1 MAGRIPQSFID
12 DLLSRADIVE
22 VIDRRVPLK
31 KSGKNYS
38 ACCPFHDEKTPSFS
52 VSPDKQFYYCFGC
65 GAGGNALGF
74 LMEYER
80 LDFPRAIEVLADSLG
95 LAVPREETPGYKE
108 EAPQKPLFDMLEKAA
123 QFYKEQ
129 LRQHP
134 QATKAVDYLKKR
146 GLTGITARDFSLGYA
161 PPGWDNL
168 IKKLGISNEDKK
180 RLIDVGLLIQK
191 EDDPNRN
198 YDRFRDRIMFP
209 IRDSRGRI
217 IGFGGRVL
225 TDEKPKYL
233 NSPETAVFHKGN
245 ELYGLYEARQANR
258 HLAKVLVVEGY
269 MDVISLFQHGI
280 TWATATLGTATST
293 EHVRKLFRHTSEIV
307 FCFDGDEAGRRA
319 AQRAL
324 ESCLPAL
331 DDGRRARFLFLPDG
345 EDPDSIVQKHGRD
358 ALLQR
363 IDKAQPLEDFLFYIA
378 SGDSDTQTLEGRA
391 RLAKSAAPLIG
402 MLPDNGFRELMLRE
416 LSQRT
421 GISGHT
427 VDQLLEQSQSKPA
440 AEASEAPAPR
450 PQKRQPLPPRHR
462 IQRQPLLYALG
473 ILLLYPQ
480 LASRIDQAPD
490 FSSGSAGDNGDNNG
504 SNPKTPSNSE
514 RILTETLLLLKR
526 RPESNTNMLLGYWFS
541 EPDMKE
547 LTSQALDQASYVD
560 DEKAE
565 QELLNTLEHLNQQRT
580 EDHLDTLVDRLKRTD
595 YAQLTATEKAQL
607 QQLLDRK
614 HSKN

>member
-1 MAGRIPQSFID
+1 MAGRIPQNFID
-12 DLLSRADIVE
+12 DLLNRADIVE

-95 LAVPREETPGYKE
+95 LTVPREEAGKSQ
-108 EAPQKPLFDMLEKAA
+108 EAPQKPLYEMLEKAA
-123 QFYKEQ
+123 AFYKDQ

-134 QATKAVDYLKKR
+134 QAAKAIDYLKKR
-146 GLTGITARDFSLGYA
+146 GLTGITARDFNIGYA

-168 IKKLGISNEDKK
+168 IKKLGNSSEEKQ
-180 RLIDVGLLIQK
+180 RLLDVGLLIQK
-191 EDDPNRN
+191 EDDPDRN

-209 IRDSRGRI
+209 IRDARGRI

-258 HLAKVLVVEGY
+258 HLARVMVVEGY

-293 EHVRKLFRHTSEIV
+293 EHVRKLFRHTNEIV

-324 ESCLPAL
+324 EACLPAL
-331 DDGRRARFLFLPDG
+331 DDGRSARFLFLPEG
-345 EDPDSIVQKHGRD
+345 EDPDSIVQSAGRD

-363 IDKAQPLEDFLFYIA
+363 IEKAQTLEDFLFQTA
-378 SGDSDTQTLEGRA
+378 SGDSDPHTLEGRA
-391 RLAKSAAPLIG
+391 KLAKAAAPLIG
-402 MLPDNGFRELMLRE
+402 LLPDNAFRELMLKE
-416 LSQRT
+416 LGKRT
-421 GISGHT
+421 GISSHT
-427 VDQLLEQSQSKPA
+427 VDQLLEQNQAKPA
-440 AEASEAPAPR
+440 EKTPAAPSAQ

-473 ILLLYPQ
+473 ILLLNPQ
-480 LASRIDQAPD
+480 LASRIDHSSD
-490 FSSGSAGDNGDNNG
+490 FGNDGSD
-504 SNPKTPSNSE
+504 PSKPLTNSE
-514 RILTETLLLLKR
+514 RILAETLSLLKR
-526 RPESNTNMLLGYWFS
+526 RPESNTHMLLGYWWS
-541 EPDMKE
+541 EPEMKE
-547 LTSQALDQASYVD
+547 LASMAIDQAFFVEAD
-560 DEKAE
+560 QAE
-565 QELLNTLEHLNQQRT
+565 QELLNTLSHLHQRRTDEHL
-580 EDHLDTLVDRLKRTD
+580 DDLVDRLKQIDYTLLTD
-595 YAQLTATEKAQL
+595 AEKAQL
-607 QQLLDRK
+607 RTLLSRK